1 MMRRTLRVC
10 MTLLCLIPGMGQ
22 TCGYDALYPNPFE
35 QSWPGTLDVAMAT
48 AAAVNDDRL
57 ARLSPLTGEAGFT
70 RSQAWL
76 QALKNRFQQ
85 AGVRGGVS
93 ILLVDSGLWSRLRG
107 KESLLLQ
114 LHTPGPHADD
124 RVMLLSEAALDALL
138 AGTLTIETAVQLG
151 VVTLQGEDG
160 KQLQH
165 DLHQA
170 LSLQV

>member
-57 ARLSPLTGEAGFT
+57 ARLPPLTGEAGFT

-165 DLHQA
+165 DLHQV
-170 LSLQV
+170 LGS

>member
-57 ARLSPLTGEAGFT
+57 AHLPPLTGEAGFT

-76 QALKNRFQQ
+76 QALKSRFQQ

-138 AGTLTIETAVQLG
+138 AGTLTIEEALRLG
-151 VVTLQGEDG
+151 VVALPGEEG
-160 KQLQH
+160 RQLQH
-165 DLHQA
+165 DFHLA
-170 LSLQV
+170 LGS

>member
-57 ARLSPLTGEAGFT
+57 AHLPPLTGEAGFT

-76 QALKNRFQQ
+76 QSLKSRFQQ

-160 KQLQH
+160 KQLLH

-170 LSLQV
+170 LSSQV

>member
-35 QSWPGTLDVAMAT
+35 QSWPGALDVAMAT

-160 KQLQH
+160 KQLLH

-170 LSLQV
+170 LSSQV

>member
-35 QSWPGTLDVAMAT
+35 QSWPGALDVAMAT

-76 QALKNRFQQ
+76 QALKKRFQQ

-170 LSLQV
+170 LSLPV

>member
-35 QSWPGTLDVAMAT
+35 QSWPGALDVAMAT

-70 RSQAWL
+70 RSQAQL
-76 QALKNRFQQ
+76 QALKSRFQQ
-85 AGVRGGVS
+85 AGVRGGIS

-170 LSLQV
+170 LSSQV

>member
-57 ARLSPLTGEAGFT
+57 TRLPPLTGEAGFT

-76 QALKNRFQQ
+76 QALKSRFQQ
-85 AGVRGGVS
+85 VGVRGGVS

-160 KQLQH
+160 KQLLH

-170 LSLQV
+170 LSSQV

>member
-57 ARLSPLTGEAGFT
+57 AHLPPLTGEAGFT

-76 QALKNRFQQ
+76 QSLKSRFQQ

>member
-35 QSWPGTLDVAMAT
+35 QSWPGALDVAMAT
-48 AAAVNDDRL
+48 AAAVNGDRL

>member
-57 ARLSPLTGEAGFT
+57 ARLPPLTGEAGFT

-76 QALKNRFQQ
+76 QALKSRFQQ

-138 AGTLTIETAVQLG
+138 AGTLTIEEALQLG
-151 VVTLQGEDG
+151 VVALPGEEG
-160 KQLQH
+160 RQLQH
-165 DLHQA
+165 DLHLA
-170 LSLQV
+170 LGS

>member
-35 QSWPGTLDVAMAT
+35 QSWPGALDVAMAT

-85 AGVRGGVS
+85 AGVRGGIS

>member
-57 ARLSPLTGEAGFT
+57 TRLPPLTGEAGFA

-76 QALKNRFQQ
+76 QALKSRFQQ
-85 AGVRGGVS
+85 VGVRGGVS

-114 LHTPGPHADD
+114 LHTAGPYPKD
-124 RVMLLSEAALDALL
+124 RMMLLSEAALDALL
-138 AGTLTIETAVQLG
+138 AGTLTIEEALRLG
-151 VVTLQGEDG
+151 VVDLPGEEDR
-160 KQLQH
+160 QLQH
-165 DLHQA
+165 DLHLA
-170 LSLQV
+170 LGS

>member
-35 QSWPGTLDVAMAT
+35 QSWPGALDVAMAT
-48 AAAVNDDRL
+48 AAAVNDERV
-57 ARLSPLTGEAGFT
+57 ARLPSLTGEAGFA

-76 QALKNRFQQ
+76 QTLKSRFQQ

-114 LHTPGPHADD
+114 LHTAGPHPRD
-124 RVMLLSEAALDALL
+124 RMMLLSEVALDALL
-138 AGTLTIETAVQLG
+138 TGTLTIEEALRLG
-151 VVTLQGEDG
+151 VVALPGEEG
-160 KQLQH
+160 RQLQH
-165 DLHQA
+165 DLHLA
-170 LSLQV
+170 LGS

>member
-57 ARLSPLTGEAGFT
+57 ARLPPLTGEAGFT

-76 QALKNRFQQ
+76 QALKSRFQQ

-124 RVMLLSEAALDALL
+124 RVMLLSEAALDTLL

>member
-35 QSWPGTLDVAMAT
+35 QSWPGALDVAMAT
-48 AAAVNDDRL
+48 AAAVNGDRL

-124 RVMLLSEAALDALL
+124 RVMLLSEAVLDALL

-170 LSLQV
+170 LSSQV

>member
-1 MMRRTLRVC
+1 MMRRTLRMC

-35 QSWPGTLDVAMAT
+35 QSWPGALDVAMAT
-48 AAAVNDDRL
+48 AAAVNGDRL

-85 AGVRGGVS
+85 AGVRGGIS

-160 KQLQH
+160 KQLLH

-170 LSLQV
+170 LSSQV

>member
-57 ARLSPLTGEAGFT
+57 ARLPPLTGEAGFT

-76 QALKNRFQQ
+76 QSLKSRFQQ

-170 LSLQV
+170 LSSQV

>member
-10 MTLLCLIPGMGQ
+10 MTLLCLTPGMGQ

-57 ARLSPLTGEAGFT
+57 ARLPPLTGEAGFT

-76 QALKNRFQQ
+76 QALKSRFQQ

>member
-57 ARLSPLTGEAGFT
+57 ARLPPLTGETGFT

-170 LSLQV
+170 LSSQV

>member
-57 ARLSPLTGEAGFT
+57 ARLPPLTGEAGFT

-76 QALKNRFQQ
+76 QALKSRFQQ
-85 AGVRGGVS
+85 VGVRGGVS

-160 KQLQH
+160 KQLLH

-170 LSLQV
+170 LSSQV

>member
-57 ARLSPLTGEAGFT
+57 ARLPRLTGEAGFT

-76 QALKNRFQQ
+76 QALKSRFQQ

-114 LHTPGPHADD
+114 LPPPGPHADD

-170 LSLQV
+170 LSSQV

>member
-57 ARLSPLTGEAGFT
+57 ARLPPLTGEAGFT

-76 QALKNRFQQ
+76 QALKSRFQQ

-114 LHTPGPHADD
+114 LHTSEPHADD

-138 AGTLTIETAVQLG
+138 AGTLTIEEALRLG
-151 VVTLQGEDG
+151 VVALPGEDG
-160 KQLQH
+160 RQLQH
-165 DLHQA
+165 DLHLA
-170 LSLQV
+170 LGS

>member
-57 ARLSPLTGEAGFT
+57 AHLPPLTGEAGFT

-76 QALKNRFQQ
+76 QALKSRFQQ

-138 AGTLTIETAVQLG
+138 AGTLTIEEALRLG
-151 VVTLQGEDG
+151 VVALPGEDG
-160 KQLQH
+160 RQLQH
-165 DLHQA
+165 DLHLA
-170 LSLQV
+170 LGS

>member
-57 ARLSPLTGEAGFT
+57 ARLPPLTGEAGFT

-76 QALKNRFQQ
+76 QALKSRFQQ

-160 KQLQH
+160 KQLLH

-170 LSLQV
+170 LSSQV

>member
-57 ARLSPLTGEAGFT
+57 ARLPPLTGEAGFT

-160 KQLQH
+160 KQLLH

-170 LSLQV
+170 LSSQV

>member
-35 QSWPGTLDVAMAT
+35 QSWPGALDVAMAT
-48 AAAVNDDRL
+48 AAAVNDDRV
-57 ARLSPLTGEAGFT
+57 ARLPTLTGEAGFT

-76 QALKNRFQQ
+76 RTLKSRFQQ

-114 LHTPGPHADD
+114 LHTAGPHPRD
-124 RVMLLSEAALDALL
+124 RMMLLSEAALDALL
-138 AGTLTIETAVQLG
+138 AGTLTIEEALQLG
-151 VVTLQGEDG
+151 VVALPGEEG
-160 KQLQH
+160 RQLQH
-165 DLHQA
+165 DLHLA
-170 LSLQV
+170 LGS

>member
-57 ARLSPLTGEAGFT
+57 ARLPPLTGEAGFT

-76 QALKNRFQQ
+76 QALKSSFQQ

-160 KQLQH
+160 KQLLH

-170 LSLQV
+170 LSSQV

>member
-35 QSWPGTLDVAMAT
+35 QSWPGALDVAMAT
-48 AAAVNDDRL
+48 AAAVNGDRL
-57 ARLSPLTGEAGFT
+57 DRLPPLTGEAGFT

-124 RVMLLSEAALDALL
+124 RVMLLSEAALNALL

>member
-10 MTLLCLIPGMGQ
+10 MTLFCLIPGMGQ

-35 QSWPGTLDVAMAT
+35 QSWPGALDVAMAT
-48 AAAVNDDRL
+48 AAAVNGDRL

>member
-57 ARLSPLTGEAGFT
+57 AHLPPLTGEAGFT

-76 QALKNRFQQ
+76 QALKSRFQQ

-138 AGTLTIETAVQLG
+138 AGTLTIEEALRLG
-151 VVTLQGEDG
+151 VVALPGEDG
-160 KQLQH
+160 RQLQH
-165 DLHQA
+165 DFHLA
-170 LSLQV
+170 LGS

>member
-48 AAAVNDDRL
+48 AAAINDDRL
-57 ARLSPLTGEAGFT
+57 TRLPPLIGEAGFT

-76 QALKNRFQQ
+76 QALKSRFQQ

-138 AGTLTIETAVQLG
+138 AGTLTIEEALRLG
-151 VVTLQGEDG
+151 VVALPGEDG
-160 KQLQH
+160 RQLQH
-165 DLHQA
+165 DLHLA
-170 LSLQV
+170 LGS

>member
-48 AAAVNDDRL
+48 AAAVNGDRL

-170 LSLQV
+170 LSSQV

>member
-57 ARLSPLTGEAGFT
+57 ARLPPLTGEAGFT

-170 LSLQV
+170 LSSQV

>member
-57 ARLSPLTGEAGFT
+57 TRLPPLTSEAGFA

-76 QALKNRFQQ
+76 QALKSRFQQ
-85 AGVRGGVS
+85 VGVRGGVS

-114 LHTPGPHADD
+114 LHTAGPYPKD
-124 RVMLLSEAALDALL
+124 RMMLLSEAALDALL
-138 AGTLTIETAVQLG
+138 AGTLTIEEALRLG
-151 VVTLQGEDG
+151 VVTLPGEDG
-160 KQLQH
+160 RQLQH
-165 DLHQA
+165 DLHLA
-170 LSLQV
+170 LGS

>member
-57 ARLSPLTGEAGFT
+57 ARLPPLTGEAGFT

-76 QALKNRFQQ
+76 QALKSRFQQ

>member
-57 ARLSPLTGEAGFT
+57 ARLPPLTGEAGFT

-76 QALKNRFQQ
+76 QALKSRFQQ

-170 LSLQV
+170 LGS